1 MAFTRAATSDTDPK
15 VQTRAYGSLRPPRGI
30 TPLTG
35 RTATSGRLRT
45 GRSNLTFSSTNV
57 PQPARTAPPP
67 DVASEGPRITGEQ
80 GSTGNPIGD
89 AIGNAAKKLSPL
101 IADAF
106 STPDNRQAAINLVDA
121 TESPLSNPGSF
132 ISAPASAPAPA
143 SFPIPVAAPAPAFP
157 ISFNEG
163 GFIRKRT

>member
-1 MAFTRAATSDTDPK
+1 MAFTPATGDTSIGKERASETI
-15 VQTRAYGSLRPPRGI
+15 RPPRGV

-35 RTATSGRLRT
+35 RTATSGRTRT
-45 GRSNLTFSSTNV
+45 GRSLLTFN
-57 PQPARTAPPP
+57 QPNIPRPEGTAPPP
-67 DVASEGPRITGEQ
+67 DVASEGRRITGRQ

-89 AIGNAAKKLSPL
+89 AALAAAKKLAPL

-106 STPDNRQAAINLVDA
+106 SSTPDNRQAAINLVDA